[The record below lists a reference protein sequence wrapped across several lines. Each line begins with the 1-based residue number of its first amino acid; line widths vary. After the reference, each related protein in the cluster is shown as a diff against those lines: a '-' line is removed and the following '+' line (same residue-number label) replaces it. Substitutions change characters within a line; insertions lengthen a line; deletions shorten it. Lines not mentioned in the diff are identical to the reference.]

1 VGAQHPVMTGR
12 NVQQLPFGMVTSKS
26 FRTVRGRTDSGD
38 QNYDYGAIILP
49 TNLGDSTG
57 WFGIGVC
64 WSSAACGSG

>member
-1 VGAQHPVMTGR
+1 
-12 NVQQLPFGMVTSKS
+12 MVTSKS

-38 QNYDYGAIILP
+38 QYYDYGAIILP